1 MRYAD
6 NHSSSTQMTKVNFMS
21 SVSLQHGRE
30 DGNKA
35 EEVSLNETML
45 DPGPLQSTQTRGK
58 AQLLQCP
65 QLPES
70 REVTL
75 ADFLN
80 LNQHILKKKK
90 EHIQPKENLGYLV
103 PIQKWLQ
110 TS

>member
-6 NHSSSTQMTKVNFMS
+6 NHSSSTQMTKVKFMS
-21 SVSLQHGRE
+21 SVSIQHGRE

-80 LNQHILKKKK
+80 LNQHILKKKRT
-90 EHIQPKENLGYLV
+90 H
-103 PIQKWLQ
+103 
-110 TS
+110 SA